1 MNNLKPKMR
10 HKAREY
16 ALQAIYQWQ
25 LTHDSPTEIELQFRR
40 DYDLENTDIDYFI
53 ELLHQVPKYVEK
65 IDGHMESLLDRPFHE
80 LNPVELAVLRIAVY
94 ELAYRQEIPFKVIIN
109 EALQVTKT
117 YGAVEG
123 FKYVNAILDGVAK
136 KLRPLEMKRR
146 GEPKPK
152 DIKKSVEN

>member
-1 MNNLKPKMR
+1 VNNLKPKLR

-40 DYDLENTDIDYFI
+40 DFDLENTDVDYFT

-94 ELAYRQEIPFKVIIN
+94 ELAYRQEIPFKVVIN

-136 KLRPLEMKRR
+136 KLRPLEVKKQ
-146 GEPKPK
+146 GESKPK
-152 DIKKSVEN
+152 DINKSVEN